1 MKLTKTKT
9 CNSLF
14 CLLIVMILTVTII
27 HPVNTSLTHHIKHLQ
42 DKESQELVL
51 EKHQSEHH
59 GYIHLGNVL
68 I

>member
-14 CLLIVMILTVTII
+14 LMILTVTFINQ
-27 HPVNTSLTHHIKHLQ
+27 VKTSLTHHTKHLQ

-51 EKHQSEHH
+51 EKHQSEQHQ
-59 GYIHLGNVL
+59 GGIHLGNVL